1 MDEIEFEDS
10 RSLFSACHSYMSS
23 HENDQSGVSNFE
35 VHKIKVKFSLDDVDK
50 SECEGSNPATA
61 SRCARRP
68 LDHAPIQWKCFS
80 NLASICW
87 RANLSFLPRA
97 RIVTLLIEL

>member
-68 LDHAPIQWKCFS
+68 LDHAPIQ
-80 NLASICW
+80 
-87 RANLSFLPRA
+87 
-97 RIVTLLIEL
+97 